1 MKKLLTLLPLVALNA
16 CGVTRSMR
24 GDYVP
29 TERYAHNPQEVRV
42 GRNRQNEVSIGD
54 TDGLVIRRP
63 WRMVGIYYQGVNTAF
78 GAARALGCDAY
89 WRSTQIQGGYGYTV
103 TTWFEGTVH
112 GVPFQ
117 RGAQGCIQYL
127 DPEAQRVRRE
137 EPQHVWTVFHR
148 APVSAGFASTL
159 EFNIDPS
166 APGNRVLS
174 LGLSL
179 EKYFRAIPFGF
190 AIRLNWASTINQD
203 WFIPGLVFL
212 VPVVTF
218 GRFQVTAL
226 GGADYALAFS
236 DGQVLQSLRVGGGG
250 SFDVV
255 PSRFFRFGV
264 GAEYWGSLG
273 HAEAPDGF
281 RAVVR
286 LGLAY

>member
-1 MKKLLTLLPLVALNA
+1 MKKLLALLPLVALNA

-42 GRNRQNEVSIGD
+42 GRDAQNEVSIGD
-54 TDGLVIRRP
+54 TDGIVIHRP

-89 WRSTQIQGGYGYTV
+89 WRSTQIHGGFGYTV

-137 EPQHVWTVFHR
+137 ESQHVWTVFHR
-148 APVSAGFASTL
+148 APLSAGFATTV
-159 EFNIDPS
+159 EFNIDPAAQS
-166 APGNRVLS
+166 NNILS
-174 LGLSL
+174 LGLSF
-179 EKYFRAIPFGF
+179 EKYFRALPFGF
-190 AIRLNWASTINQD
+190 AIRANWAKSNNLD
-203 WFIPGLVFL
+203 WFMPGLVFL
-212 VPVVTF
+212 FPVVTF

-226 GGADYALAFS
+226 GGADYALSFHNS
-236 DGQVLQSLRVGGGG
+236 EVSQSLRVGGGG

-264 GAEYWGSLG
+264 GAEYWASLG
-273 HAEAPDGF
+273 DARAPDGF